1 MMFHK
6 TSMKLISCLI
16 FIFST
21 ALSQNTFAQGGYYWD
36 LYCKESGR
44 AGATDTC
51 IPAIEKPW
59 EYYGGSYGWQYHTK
73 IYDTEGGVAADM
85 AGYIDRTFSTCSP
98 TVVHPPVKWISTG
111 ENHGRISYV
120 SDMTMTVSRGTP
132 RCESL
137 TGGWQSVYN
146 KTKQFYCPQGAQG
159 PFKSDGGSRFC
170 AIALHSCKKNAYTP
184 NPISVSNGVKE
195 FPRVYDDTVLKGFNL
210 YRSYI
215 SLPSYSGAGALN
227 PSRSPANTQLP
238 LMRETTV
245 GWRLSYEATLSY
257 YRNVAENRDVYTV
270 DIPGYP
276 PSVFVGASAGFVP
289 QRSNSDSFQ
298 AVSNGNFIYRSG
310 GGEYWV
316 FDSSRK
322 LIATGNASG
331 DKVTISGANPIIATN
346 QFGRQLA
353 LHKNGNG
360 VLSSIEL
367 PDGSELQYDF
377 DSSLRLETV
386 KIQKV
391 QGTFPVSKYYYED
404 ARYPWVI
411 TGIANESGQRISVYE
426 YDDKGRAFR
435 SSNFAIPSVNKYT
448 LNYSSGTQVID
459 PLGTTRKYTF
469 TYDGFSTVDI
479 IDPKIAPSAAITNDV
494 KGRPFVEYDFNN
506 NQACVFY
513 NDPTNKSRV
522 RIEGMQKYAGC
533 AGYDAIG
540 ITLPV
545 GARKISTE
553 WHPDWSLPTRVAEPL
568 RRSTYVYNG
577 QPDPLNGNAIASC
590 APSAAAYPDGKP
602 LAALCKLV
610 LQDTTDATG
619 TSGFSAAVT
628 GSAKVWTYAYNAQG
642 QRISETQPAPGGTT
656 TYSYYT
662 DTTSTHSVGDL
673 QSSVDATGK
682 TTVFSSYTTDGRLLQ
697 KTDPTGLVTSY
708 TYDAR
713 GRLLTQAMGDLVT
726 TMAYSPLGLVSSV
739 KSPNGHAIAY
749 TYDAANRLTG
759 WSDNRGNS
767 GTYVLDGMGNRT
779 AETIKGAGGDVAWQL
794 SRSINA
800 INRPGNETVGGSQS
814 NAHTYDGNGDVT
826 SDTNGLNQ
834 VTSYGYDRLR
844 RVSQITSP
852 LNASATLA
860 YNQLDAVIQAKDFK
874 GVTTTFTRDA
884 LGNPLLETTPDA
896 GALQTTFNNL
906 GLPQTITDALSR
918 TTHITYDTLARP
930 TLIEFSANGTS
941 RTSAMRYDLAGA
953 EYNAAGAPN
962 SSIGRLSEIED
973 PGLITRYQRDAMG
986 RITRKTQ
993 ILASASG
1000 TGDTRSV
1007 SYSYVPA
1014 GSAGGGQIAS
1024 ITYPSGKQLTHHY
1037 DATGQLTSLSW
1048 NGSALVTALTWTPL
1062 GQPSGWKWNGFP
1074 KVPGSTD
1081 PLEEI
1086 RNYTSANQLANS
1098 ALLELAWDAAGRV
1111 TQIRQQYMVPG
1122 SGSSPQQ
1129 TTLTSAYSYDAAGHL
1144 TASAH
1149 SGPPGLT
1156 LPSGR
1161 ALSDFIGI
1169 DTTGYAWD
1177 ANGNR
1182 TQAYYSA
1189 VKPAGT
1195 TTLQRVYQS
1204 VSGSNRLQGY
1214 AETVQVPPGPAQTS
1228 NVTYAYDATGA
1239 LTKKGDSYLHYAI
1252 DGRIAQASAS
1262 ASPGGAQA
1270 VNYMYNSL
1278 AQRILKRDTRAG
1290 ANVAQQT
1297 LYAEDGIGSTVLG
1310 QYSSQ
1315 RSSTSASPT
1324 GEPDSTEIIYLPTA
1338 NGPMPVAAQ
1347 INGRLYAIDTDHL
1360 ATPRRLTNQD
1370 GQVAWQWLISGFGEV
1385 QPTTGARGYEQAGA
1399 GASYS
1404 EPVNFNLRYP
1414 GQVWDDETGLSYN
1427 LNRYYDVSNGRYT
1440 QADPIGLEGGWN
1452 RFAYVGGDPLS
1463 HSDPTGLAPNV
1474 KNASCT
1480 KLDLQVCDA
1489 KCGSREK
1496 VEACYV
1502 QNIPRWKKYDPLTG
1516 QKDVEMERKVNCACK
1531 EEPSCGPTCKTII
1544 LGGLIILGSCIAGPA
1559 GGVLGGLAGAAQ

>member
-1 MMFHK
+1 MHSAEADVAEDMARYIDSNF
-6 TSMKLISCLI
+6 
-16 FIFST
+16 
-21 ALSQNTFAQGGYYWD
+21 N
-36 LYCKESGR
+36 
-44 AGATDTC
+44 TC
-51 IPAIEKPW
+51 IP
-59 EYYGGSYGWQYHTK
+59 T
-73 IYDTEGGVAADM
+73 
-85 AGYIDRTFSTCSP
+85 
-98 TVVHPPVKWISTG
+98 TVNPPVEWIKTLD
-111 ENHGRISYV
+111 NNGRIDFV
-120 SDMTMTVSRGTP
+120 SDMTMTVSRGSP
-132 RCESL
+132 VCDSL
-137 TGGWQSVYN
+137 TGSWQSVYN

-159 PFKSDGGSRFC
+159 PFKDDEGLRFC
-170 AIALHSCKKNAYTP
+170 AITLNSCKKSVYTP

-195 FPRVYDDTVLKGFNL
+195 FPRVYDDPVLKKFNL
-210 YRSYI
+210 YRSY
-215 SLPSYSGAGALN
+215 STLPSYSGAGALN
-227 PSRSPANTQLP
+227 PSRSPANTSSP
-238 LMRETTV
+238 LMRDKSI
-245 GWRLSYEATLSY
+245 GWRLSFEAALSY
-257 YRNVAENRDVYTV
+257 YRNATDNRDVYTV
-270 DIPGYP
+270 DIPGNP
-276 PSVFVGASAGFVP
+276 PSVFVGSSTGFVP
-289 QRSNSDSFQ
+289 HRSNSDSFQ
-298 AVSNGNFIYRSG
+298 LVSNGDFIYRSG

-316 FDSSRK
+316 FDSTRK

-331 DKVTISGANPIIATN
+331 DKVTISGTNPIIATN

-353 LHKNGNG
+353 LHKDGNG

-367 PDGSELQYDF
+367 PDGSELQYDL

-386 KIQKV
+386 NIQKV

-404 ARYPWVI
+404 TRYPWAI

-426 YDDKGRAFR
+426 YDDKGRAFQ
-435 SSNFAIPSVNKYT
+435 SSNFSIPSVDKYT
-448 LNYSSGTQVID
+448 LSFSSGTQVTD

-469 TYDGFSTVDI
+469 TYDGFSTVDVV
-479 IDPKIAPSAAITNDV
+479 DPKMAPSAAITNDV

-513 NDPTNKSRV
+513 NESTNRPRV

-533 AGYDAIG
+533 GGYDTVA
-540 ITLPV
+540 TLPV

-553 WHPDWSLPTRVAEPL
+553 WHPDWSLPTRIAEPL

-577 QPDPLNGNAIASC
+577 QPDPLSGNAIASC
-590 APSAAAYPDGKP
+590 APAAAAYPDGKP

-619 TSGFSAAVT
+619 ASGFSAAVT
-628 GSAKVWTYAYNAQG
+628 GSAKVWTYTYNAQG

-697 KTDPTGLVTSY
+697 KTDPTGLVTRY

-713 GRLLTQAMGDLVT
+713 GRLLTQAVGDLVT

-739 KSPNGHAIAY
+739 TSPNGHAITY
-749 TYDAANRLTG
+749 TYDAAQRLTG

-767 GTYVLDGMGNRT
+767 GTYVLDAMGNRT
-779 AETIKGAGGDVAWQL
+779 AETVNGAGGNTAWQL

-800 INRPGNETVGGSQS
+800 INRPGSETIGGSQS
-814 NAHTYDGNGDVT
+814 AAYAYNGNGDVT
-826 SDTNGLNQ
+826 SDTNGLNH
-834 VTSYGYDRLR
+834 VTAYGYDRLR
-844 RVSQITSP
+844 RVAQITNP
-852 LNASATLA
+852 LSASATLA

-918 TTHITYDTLARP
+918 TTQITYDALGRP

-941 RTSAMRYDLAGA
+941 RTSAMRYDLAGS
-953 EYNAAGAPN
+953 EYNATGAPN
-962 SSIGRLSEIED
+962 ASIGRLSEIED
-973 PGLITRYQRDAMG
+973 AGLITRYQRDALG

-1014 GSAGGGQIAS
+1014 GSAGAGQIAS
-1024 ITYPSGKQLTHHY
+1024 ITYPSGKELTHQY
-1037 DATGQLTSLSW
+1037 DTTGQLTSLSW
-1048 NGSALVTALTWTPL
+1048 NGTPLVTALTWTPM
-1062 GQPSGWKWNGFP
+1062 GQPTSWKWNSFP
-1074 KVPGSTD
+1074 KQPGSTA

-1086 RNYTSANQLANS
+1086 RNYTSANLLASS
-1098 ALLELAWDAAGRV
+1098 ALLELTWDAAGRV
-1111 TQIRQQYMVPG
+1111 TQIRQQHMVPG
-1122 SGSSPQQ
+1122 SGSAPQQ

-1214 AETVQVPPGPAQTS
+1214 AETVQVPPSAAQTS

-1252 DGRIAQASAS
+1252 DGRIAQTSTS
-1262 ASPGGAQA
+1262 ASPGAAQA
-1270 VNYMYNSL
+1270 VNYTYNSL

-1315 RSSTSASPT
+1315 RSSTSAAPT
-1324 GEPDSTEIIYLPTA
+1324 GEPDSTEIVYLPTPS
-1338 NGPMPVAAQ
+1338 GPMPIAAQ

-1360 ATPRRLTNQD
+1360 NTPRRLTNEQ

-1385 QPTTGARGYEQAGA
+1385 QPTTGAKGYEQVGT

-1404 EPVNFNLRYP
+1404 EPVSFNLRYP

-1427 LNRYYDVSNGRYT
+1427 LHRYYDVSTGRYT

-1463 HSDPTGLAPNV
+1463 RIDRDGLRFVCVFPLGCVWQPDPPPFDPDFPLPPPPVGPYIPPTPPVGFPLPLKPILDIIDLCMSSMSGGE
-1474 KNASCT
+1474 KNRCAKVRTKCT
-1480 KLDLQVCDA
+1480 AQCADKTFPTKDYGVSFRRCLNACLLDNGCPSTDA
-1489 KCGSREK
+1489 GDAR
-1496 VEACYV
+1496 
-1502 QNIPRWKKYDPLTG
+1502 
-1516 QKDVEMERKVNCACK
+1516 
-1531 EEPSCGPTCKTII
+1531 
-1544 LGGLIILGSCIAGPA
+1544 
-1559 GGVLGGLAGAAQ
+1559 

>member
-1 MMFHK
+1 MTIYK
-6 TSMKLISCLI
+6 TSIKAIGCFI
-16 FIFST
+16 FILTTVFPQGAS
-21 ALSQNTFAQGGYYWD
+21 ARGGYYFD

-44 AGATDTC
+44 SNATHTC
-51 IPAIEKPW
+51 VPANEVPW
-59 EYYGGSYGWQYHTK
+59 IYYGGSYNYRYNTGKH
-73 IYDTEGGVAADM
+73 DTVDAVSRDM
-85 AGYIDRTFSTCSP
+85 ASYIDKNFPGCIPTGVQLGGPWIKSADNEGLIANSAEMKITIGIKSTTGCDVYPGSAGAGNGYRAEKRFNC
-98 TVVHPPVKWISTG
+98 PV
-111 ENHGRISYV
+111 
-120 SDMTMTVSRGTP
+120 
-132 RCESL
+132 
-137 TGGWQSVYN
+137 
-146 KTKQFYCPQGAQG
+146 GAQG
-159 PFKSDGGSRFC
+159 PFKDTLGDRFC
-170 AIALHSCKKNAYTP
+170 AIPLNSCVRTP
-184 NPISVSNGVKE
+184 NPINVSNGIKE
-195 FPRVYDDTVLKGFNL
+195 FPRVYDDKILRGFNL
-210 YRSYI
+210 YRSYSTLI
-215 SLPSYSGAGALN
+215 SYSGSGPLN
-227 PSRSPANTQLP
+227 PSRSLANTTNP
-238 LMRETTV
+238 LMRESKI

-257 YRNVAENRDVYTV
+257 YRNTTDNRDVYTV
-270 DIPGYP
+270 DIPGTP
-276 PSVFVGASAGFVP
+276 PSVFVGSSTGFVP
-289 QRSNSDSFQ
+289 HRSNSDSFQ
-298 AVSNGNFIYRSG
+298 LVSNGDFIYRSG
-310 GGEYWV
+310 SGEYWV
-316 FDSSRK
+316 FDSTRK
-322 LIATGNASG
+322 LIATGNTSG
-331 DKVTISGANPIIATN
+331 DKVTIAGSNPIIATN

-353 LHKNGNG
+353 LHKDGNG
-360 VLSSIEL
+360 VLSSIAL

-377 DSSLRLETV
+377 DSSLRLEAV
-386 KIQKV
+386 NIQKV
-391 QGTFPVSKYYYED
+391 QGTFPVSKYYYD
-404 ARYPWVI
+404 DTRYPWAI
-411 TGIANESGQRISVYE
+411 TGIANESGQRVSVYE
-426 YDDKGRAFR
+426 YDDKGRATQ
-435 SSNFAIPSVNKYT
+435 SSNFSIPSVDKYT
-448 LNYSSGTQVID
+448 LSFSSGTQVTD
-459 PLGTTRKYTF
+459 PLGTARKYTF
-469 TYDGFSTVDI
+469 TPDGFSTVDI
-479 IDPKIAPSAAITNDV
+479 LDLKMAPSAAITNDV

-513 NDPTNKSRV
+513 NESTNKPRV

-533 AGYDAIG
+533 GGYDTVV
-540 ITLPV
+540 TLPV

-577 QPDPLNGNAIASC
+577 QPDPLNGNIAASC

-619 TSGFSAAVT
+619 ASGFSAAVT

-656 TYSYYT
+656 THSYYT

-673 QSSVDATGK
+673 KSTVDATGK

-697 KTDPTGLVTSY
+697 KTDPTGLVTRY

-713 GRLLTQAMGDLVT
+713 GRLLTQAVGDLVT

-739 KSPNGHAIAY
+739 TSPNGHAVTYA
-749 TYDAANRLTG
+749 YDAAQRLTG

-779 AETIKGAGGDVAWQL
+779 AETIKGAGGNTAWQL

-800 INRPGNETVGGSQS
+800 INRPGSETAGGSQS
-814 NAHTYDGNGDVT
+814 TAYAYNGNGDVT

-844 RVSQITSP
+844 RVSQITNP
-852 LNASATLA
+852 LSASATLA

-874 GVTTTFTRDA
+874 GVTTTFTRDM

-918 TTHITYDTLARP
+918 TTQITYDALGRP

-941 RTSAMRYDLAGA
+941 RTSAMRYDLAGS
-953 EYNAAGAPN
+953 EYNATGAPN
-962 SSIGRLSEIED
+962 ASIGRLSEIED
-973 PGLITRYQRDAMG
+973 AGLITRYQRDALG

-993 ILASASG
+993 ILASANG

-1014 GSAGGGQIAS
+1014 GSAGAGQIAS
-1024 ITYPSGKQLTHHY
+1024 ITYPSGKELTHQY

-1048 NGSALVTALTWTPL
+1048 NGAPLVTALTWTPM
-1062 GQPSGWKWNGFP
+1062 GQPTSWKWNSFP
-1074 KVPGSTD
+1074 KQPGSTA
-1081 PLEEI
+1081 PFEEI
-1086 RNYTSANQLANS
+1086 RNYTSANLLASS
-1098 ALLELAWDAAGRV
+1098 ALLELTWDAAGRV
-1111 TQIRQQYMVPG
+1111 AQIRQQHMVPG
-1122 SGSSPQQ
+1122 SGSAPQQ

-1177 ANGNR
+1177 TNGNR

-1214 AETVQVPPGPAQTS
+1214 AETIQVPPSAAQTS

-1252 DGRIAQASAS
+1252 DGRIAQTSAS

-1270 VNYMYNSL
+1270 VNYTYNSL

-1315 RSSTSASPT
+1315 RSSTSAAPT
-1324 GEPDSTEIIYLPTA
+1324 GEPDSTEIIYLPTPS
-1338 NGPMPVAAQ
+1338 GPMPIAAQ

-1360 ATPRRLTNQD
+1360 NTPRRLTNEQ

-1385 QPTTGARGYEQAGA
+1385 QPTTGAKGYEQVGT
-1399 GASYS
+1399 GTSYS
-1404 EPVNFNLRYP
+1404 EPVSFSLRYP

-1427 LNRYYDVSNGRYT
+1427 LHRYYDVSTGRYV

-1502 QNIPRWKKYDPLTG
+1502 QNIPRWKKYDPITG
-1516 QKDVEMERKVNCACK
+1516 QKDVDMERKVNCACK
-1531 EEPSCGPTCKTII
+1531 EESSCGPTCKTLIV
-1544 LGGLIILGSCIAGPA
+1544 GGLIILGSCIAGPA